1 MGSRVLDGA
10 NQKTM
15 PGNIRAFNLYSGAIE
30 WEFRTIPRPGEVGYD
45 TWPKEAWQNEFIS
58 VNSWSG
64 FTLDQENEMVFFGT
78 DPPPMTIGEATVL
91 AIIYLGIVF
100 WPSMPIPEK
109 GYGIF
114 RLFITT
120 WDYDIPCPPNL
131 DSGKIQ

>member
-10 NQKTM
+10 NQKNM

-64 FTLDQENEMVFFGT
+64 LLWIKKTKWYFLGRDPLIRPLGGNRIGDNLFGNCILALNANT
-78 DPPPMTIGEATVL
+78 GERIWHFQTVHHDL
-91 AIIYLGIVF
+91 
-100 WPSMPIPEK
+100 
-109 GYGIF
+109 
-114 RLFITT
+114 

-131 DSGKIQ
+131 SSGKI